1 MNTFMLLQD
10 AGAQTGAGGGGMM
23 PMLIML
29 VLMFVIMYFFMI
41 KPQKKRQ
48 KEIQEFRNKLAVGT
62 RVVTNGGLYGTV
74 KNLNEGEPYLTIEV
88 SKGVDI
94 QVDRNFVFA
103 DPNQRMQQR

>member
-1 MNTFMLLQD
+1 MLLQD
-10 AGAQTGAGGGGMM
+10 AGQSGAGGGMM

-29 VLMFVIMYFFMI
+29 LLMFVIMYFFMI

-48 KEIQEFRNKLAVGT
+48 KEIQEFRNKLEIGS
-62 RVVTNGGLYGTV
+62 RVVTNGGIYGTV
-74 KNLNEGEPYLTIEV
+74 KNLNEGESYITIEV

-103 DPNQRMQQR
+103 DPNQMMQQR